1 MISLLA
7 RFFCKSDGKGPAQLR
22 TAYGI
27 LCGAVGIGLN
37 LLLFFGKFFAGTLS
51 GSVAITADA
60 FNNLSDAGS
69 SVVTLLGFRIAA
81 KAPDPGHPF
90 GHGRAEYLSGL
101 AVSMLIL
108 LMGVE
113 LAKESLNKILHP
125 ALVEFSWLVIGILA
139 ASICV
144 KLYMAM
150 YNRSLGKKLSA
161 PALLAAAADSLGDCM
176 STSAVLVATLIGHYF
191 QLPVDG
197 WVGILVALF
206 IFKGGI
212 DAAKD
217 TIDPL
222 LGKPPTPEF
231 VKEIENLVMA
241 HKEIS
246 GIHDLVVHDYGPGR
260 VMISLHAEVPANE
273 DVLALHDEIDNVEK
287 ELREK
292 LGCDAVIHMDPVVT
306 DDGVTEE
313 TRRRV
318 QTLIHCI
325 DDAIDIHDFRM
336 VAGPTHTNLIFDA
349 VVPFGFRLTDQ
360 EVEQKIRSAVR
371 ALDGNYYAVVNVE
384 RSYTYEKAERRAHSA
399 RRSAAPIRLDSCRI
413 PYWRK
418 CAPCGCLGN
427 ARQKTHPRRRRGSL
441 RGPAR
446 TSGPLP
452 AGSWRSRRP

>member
-7 RFFCKSDGKGPAQLR
+7 RFFCKSDGKSPAQLR

-37 LLLFFGKFFAGTLS
+37 LLLFLGKFFAGTLS

-139 ASICV
+139 VSICV

-161 PALLAAAADSLGDCM
+161 PALLAASADSLGDCM
-176 STSAVLVATLIGHYF
+176 STSAVLVATLIGQYF

-197 WVGILVALF
+197 WVGVLVALL

-231 VKEIENLVMA
+231 VKEIEDLVMA

-260 VMISLHAEVPANE
+260 VMISLHAEVPATGS
-273 DVLALHDEIDNVEK
+273 VMTIHDAIDNIEQ
-287 ELREK
+287 ELHRK
-292 LGCDAVIHMDPVVT
+292 LGCEAVIHMDPIAT
-306 DDGVTEE
+306 DDSTTVVLRNKITE
-313 TRRRV
+313 
-318 QTLIHCI
+318 LAHCI
-325 DDAIDIHDFRM
+325 DPALSIHDFRM
-336 VAGPTHTNLIFDA
+336 VPGPTHTNLIFD
-349 VVPFGFRLTDQ
+349 VVTPFGFRLEDA
-360 EVEQKIRSAVR
+360 EVARQLR
-371 ALDGNYYAVVNVE
+371 ALIRTFDSHYVPVIQVE
-384 RSYTYEKAERRAHSA
+384 HSY
-399 RRSAAPIRLDSCRI
+399 I
-413 PYWRK
+413 
-418 CAPCGCLGN
+418 
-427 ARQKTHPRRRRGSL
+427 
-441 RGPAR
+441 
-446 TSGPLP
+446 
-452 AGSWRSRRP
+452 

>member
-7 RFFCKSDGKGPAQLR
+7 RFFCKSDGKSPAQLR

-37 LLLFFGKFFAGTLS
+37 LLLFLGKFFAGTLS

-139 ASICV
+139 VSICV

-231 VKEIENLVMA
+231 VKEIEDLVMA

-260 VMISLHAEVPANE
+260 VMISLHAEVPATGS
-273 DVLALHDEIDNVEK
+273 VMTIHDAIDNIEQ
-287 ELREK
+287 ELHRK
-292 LGCDAVIHMDPVVT
+292 LGCEAVIHMDPIAT
-306 DDGVTEE
+306 DDSTTVVLRNKITE
-313 TRRRV
+313 
-318 QTLIHCI
+318 LAHCI
-325 DDAIDIHDFRM
+325 DPALSIHDFRM
-336 VAGPTHTNLIFDA
+336 VPGPTHTNVIFDCVRPHDLPMTDADLKRRIQATVSERWPEA
-349 VVPFGFRLTDQ
+349 VCVINIDSSY
-360 EVEQKIRSAVR
+360 VSSA
-371 ALDGNYYAVVNVE
+371 
-384 RSYTYEKAERRAHSA
+384 
-399 RRSAAPIRLDSCRI
+399 
-413 PYWRK
+413 
-418 CAPCGCLGN
+418 
-427 ARQKTHPRRRRGSL
+427 Q
-441 RGPAR
+441 
-446 TSGPLP
+446 
-452 AGSWRSRRP
+452 

>member
-7 RFFCKSDGKGPAQLR
+7 RFFCKSDGKSPAQLR

-37 LLLFFGKFFAGTLS
+37 LLLFLGKFFAGTLS

-161 PALLAAAADSLGDCM
+161 PALLAAAEPDAG
-176 STSAVLVATLIGHYF
+176 
-191 QLPVDG
+191 
-197 WVGILVALF
+197 
-206 IFKGGI
+206 
-212 DAAKD
+212 DAADWAADYDWYTLDEAGEKVPYD
-217 TIDPL
+217 
-222 LGKPPTPEF
+222 
-231 VKEIENLVMA
+231 
-241 HKEIS
+241 IS
-246 GIHDLVVHDYGPGR
+246 
-260 VMISLHAEVPANE
+260 A
-273 DVLALHDEIDNVEK
+273 
-287 ELREK
+287 
-292 LGCDAVIHMDPVVT
+292 AVT
-306 DDGVTEE
+306 
-313 TRRRV
+313 
-318 QTLIHCI
+318 
-325 DDAIDIHDFRM
+325 
-336 VAGPTHTNLIFDA
+336 
-349 VVPFGFRLTDQ
+349 
-360 EVEQKIRSAVR
+360 AVR
-371 ALDGNYYAVVNVE
+371 AARIAL
-384 RSYTYEKAERRAHSA
+384 STLMSIMRR
-399 RRSAAPIRLDSCRI
+399 RRSAAMPRLLRPIKMPDVTALVICFF
-413 PYWRK
+413 P
-418 CAPCGCLGN
+418 N
-427 ARQKTHPRRRRGSL
+427 ARSMPRRTAFSFG
-441 RGPAR
+441 
-446 TSGPLP
+446 
-452 AGSWRSRRP
+452 

>member
-7 RFFCKSDGKGPAQLR
+7 RFFCKSDGKSPAQLR

-37 LLLFFGKFFAGTLS
+37 LLLFLGKFFAGTLS

-161 PALLAAAADSLGDCM
+161 PALLAAAALSVGVTLF
-176 STSAVLVATLIGHYF
+176 SVYLPAAQQLFHTTAVTGIYL
-191 QLPVDG
+191 LPIA
-197 WVGILVALF
+197 VGIL
-206 IFKGGI
+206 I
-212 DAAKD
+212 
-217 TIDPL
+217 
-222 LGKPPTPEF
+222 
-231 VKEIENLVMA
+231 LVRREA
-241 HKEIS
+241 I
-246 GIHDLVVHDYGPGR
+246 
-260 VMISLHAEVPANE
+260 
-273 DVLALHDEIDNVEK
+273 
-287 ELREK
+287 LR
-292 LGCDAVIHMDPVVT
+292 
-306 DDGVTEE
+306 
-313 TRRRV
+313 
-318 QTLIHCI
+318 
-325 DDAIDIHDFRM
+325 
-336 VAGPTHTNLIFDA
+336 LIF
-349 VVPFGFRLTDQ
+349 VIFGLVILTDALLRIQ
-360 EVEQKIRSAVR
+360 MSVEAKKFGLKLWWAVLLIAVATGILGMLLLVDPAGGAKLTVIFTGVAFLLEGILKLCVVVYTVKIRE
-371 ALDGNYYAVVNVE
+371 NENVVWE
-384 RSYTYEKAERRAHSA
+384 DEFRE
-399 RRSAAPIRLDSCRI
+399 I
-413 PYWRK
+413 
-418 CAPCGCLGN
+418 
-427 ARQKTHPRRRRGSL
+427 
-441 RGPAR
+441 
-446 TSGPLP
+446 
-452 AGSWRSRRP
+452 

>member
-7 RFFCKSDGKGPAQLR
+7 RFFCKSDGKSPAQLR

-37 LLLFFGKFFAGTLS
+37 LLLFLGKFFAGTLS

-212 DAAKD
+212 VLVGHKNILVLGGVGSPHHGVHHARTQRWKGGENGVEYQKQAEQQQNNDSAALMPPHELSGIGRRFLGGGCRCSRRLGGLPCGLTGLLGVFPLD
-217 TIDPL
+217 FPL
-222 LGKPPTPEF
+222 LG
-231 VKEIENLVMA
+231 
-241 HKEIS
+241 
-246 GIHDLVVHDYGPGR
+246 
-260 VMISLHAEVPANE
+260 HAG
-273 DVLALHDEIDNVEK
+273 K
-287 ELREK
+287 K
-292 LGCDAVIHMDPVVT
+292 
-306 DDGVTEE
+306 
-313 TRRRV
+313 
-318 QTLIHCI
+318 
-325 DDAIDIHDFRM
+325 
-336 VAGPTHTNLIFDA
+336 
-349 VVPFGFRLTDQ
+349 
-360 EVEQKIRSAVR
+360 SAV
-371 ALDGNYYAVVNVE
+371 
-384 RSYTYEKAERRAHSA
+384 
-399 RRSAAPIRLDSCRI
+399 
-413 PYWRK
+413 
-418 CAPCGCLGN
+418 
-427 ARQKTHPRRRRGSL
+427 
-441 RGPAR
+441 
-446 TSGPLP
+446 
-452 AGSWRSRRP
+452 